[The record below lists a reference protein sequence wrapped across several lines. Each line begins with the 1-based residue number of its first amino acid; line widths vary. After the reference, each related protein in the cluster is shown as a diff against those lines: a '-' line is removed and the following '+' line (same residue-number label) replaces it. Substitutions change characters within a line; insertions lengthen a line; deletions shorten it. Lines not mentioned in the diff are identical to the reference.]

1 MEMSRFDIN
10 KITRTPEQWSALA
23 FKQTTENNIQ
33 WKIALGVIVAAVA
46 ASATSPV
53 TGIAIALWSIF
64 SSVQQATLVQRNQVA
79 IREYGCIAHVLDG
92 DDFRAYYQQ
101 VGKEAIDKELTF
113 ATQQGYSLSDAALDY
128 LEDESID
135 HTQQRGLGFSSTGGT
150 AQERLTL
157 NQTLLPIHHS
167 PFPNTNTQ
175 SSIDNGSNV
184 IDIVA
189 MIASP
194 IRNCIIFGI
203 GGSGKG
209 MLVANALRKIKAQT
223 PNRKIFYIDP
233 KNEPGEYGYT
243 DGIVD
248 VVHRKSCDGCCPEE
262 ICDWMDEVLDE
273 YTQWANQQQESLLI
287 IDEGST
293 LGDAAK
299 KTKNNRIGT
308 LILHTASLGGAKRKN
323 VWLMAQS
330 PFVGPLGL
338 ELSATSQ
345 ITAVALVS
353 DQNTNVIK
361 QWQRSPILEK
371 IDLDRLNR
379 LIKESPVKRAV
390 FFGGNSKWWSVPE
403 LPNYSAIDRDGNKPS
418 GDALSTLERTE
429 LRERTATNQMI
440 DKLERTKYLTLEDF
454 INQELGAGERLAELK
469 QAIIK
474 TIKDANHWGL
484 AYKFQLD

>member
-1 MEMSRFDIN
+1 MMSRFDIN
-10 KITRTPEQWSALA
+10 KIQRSPEEWSAIA

-33 WKIALGVIVAAVA
+33 WKIALGIVVAAVA
-46 ASATSPV
+46 ASATSPI
-53 TGIAIALWSIF
+53 TGFAIALWSIV
-64 SSVQQATLVQRNQVA
+64 SSIQQARSVQRNQIA
-79 IREYGCIAHVLDG
+79 IREYGCVAHVLNG
-92 DDFRAYYQQ
+92 DDFRAYYKQ
-101 VGKEAIDKELTF
+101 VGKDAVEAELKF
-113 ATQQGYSLSDAALDY
+113 ATGQEYSLSNAALEY
-128 LEDESID
+128 LEEAGSDKSEVRKITPATSDLRLES
-135 HTQQRGLGFSSTGGT
+135 SS
-150 AQERLTL
+150 
-157 NQTLLPIHHS
+157 LLPS
-167 PFPNTNTQ
+167 TNTQ
-175 SSIDNGSNV
+175 SSVHDGSNV

-189 MIASP
+189 MIAAP

-209 MLVANALRKIKAQT
+209 MLVANALRRIKADN
-223 PNRKIFYIDP
+223 PRRKIFYIDP

-273 YTQWANQQQESLLI
+273 YIQWANQQEESLLI

-371 IDLDRLNR
+371 IDLDRLVQ

-390 FFGGNSKWWSVPE
+390 FFGGNSKWWAMPE
-403 LPNYSAIDRDGNKPS
+403 LPNYSAIDRDGNQPS
-418 GDALSTLERTE
+418 GDALSTFERRQ
-429 LRERTATNQMI
+429 LRGRTATATMI
-440 DKLERTKYLTLEDF
+440 DKLETTPHLTLDDF
-454 INQELGAGERLAELK
+454 IIQELGQGDRLEELK
-469 QAIIK
+469 PAIIAV
-474 TIKDANHWGL
+474 IKKANHNGL
-484 AYKFQLD
+484 SYKFKLD